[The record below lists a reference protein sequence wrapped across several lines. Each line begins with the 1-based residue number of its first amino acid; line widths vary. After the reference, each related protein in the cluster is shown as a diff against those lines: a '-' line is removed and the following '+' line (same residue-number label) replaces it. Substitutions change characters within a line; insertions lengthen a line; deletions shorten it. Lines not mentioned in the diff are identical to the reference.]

1 MLSSMLLSL
10 RSSVLHLVFKLK
22 RSEQKDI
29 IFATFNR
36 FVRFVS
42 TPEILERVYTIETQI
57 IQLEEAIA
65 IQSSND
71 IGHSTVITI
80 HLNNCSIRLLRST
93 GIIVLYL
100 TKHHF
105 NGVFPLMFSW
115 HWQVE
120 YHQRKPL
127 GSFEGT
133 TYIPFVYF
141 DVKCT
146 NGTICICIQYT
157 NSSFKH
163 TFLIQ

>member
-1 MLSSMLLSL
+1 MLLSL

-80 HLNNCSIRLLRST
+80 HLNNCSVLLLLST

-105 NGVFPLMFSW
+105 NGVFPLMFS
-115 HWQVE
+115 
-120 YHQRKPL
+120 
-127 GSFEGT
+127 
-133 TYIPFVYF
+133 
-141 DVKCT
+141 
-146 NGTICICIQYT
+146 
-157 NSSFKH
+157 
-163 TFLIQ
+163 